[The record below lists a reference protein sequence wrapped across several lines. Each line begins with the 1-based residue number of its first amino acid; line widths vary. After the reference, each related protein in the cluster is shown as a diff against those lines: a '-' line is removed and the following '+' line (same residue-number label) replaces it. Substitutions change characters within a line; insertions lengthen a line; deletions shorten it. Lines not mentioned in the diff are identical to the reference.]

1 MILPGGFEP
10 FLLIYLMVVTFVAA
24 IVRGYS
30 GFGFSA
36 LVVMLGGLVLPPVQ
50 VVPIVLLMEIVA
62 SIHLLPSVWHT
73 IPWPR
78 LGRITLGSAF
88 SIPFGVYALA
98 HVNEDWMRLVI
109 SLMVLI
115 SCLLILK
122 GLSFAHH
129 DKPSL
134 DVSLGLVSGAMTGSA
149 AIGGLAV
156 ATVFLSIQVE
166 MAALRSTV
174 IPLFLATDIYSTLIG
189 TQHGLLNARLLT
201 LTLLLLPVL
210 FIGVA
215 IGKRS
220 FDKTNPTAFRK
231 FLLILLMVL
240 ASAGILKSLVNL
252 YA

>member
-1 MILPGGFEP
+1 M
-10 FLLIYLMVVTFVAA
+10 MVVTFVAA

-36 LVVMLGGLVLPPVQ
+36 LVVMLGGWVLPPSQ

-62 SIHLLPSVWHT
+62 SIHLLPSVWQT

-88 SIPFGVYALA
+88 SIPFGVYVLA
-98 HVNEDWMRLVI
+98 HVNEDWMRLGI

-122 GLSFAHH
+122 GMSFAHH
-129 DKPSL
+129 DRPAL

-166 MAALRSTV
+166 MVALRSTV
-174 IPLFLATDIYSTLIG
+174 IPLFLATDIYTTLIG
-189 TQHGLLNARLLT
+189 TQHGLLNSRLLLLT
-201 LTLLLLPVL
+201 LMLLPVL

-220 FDKTNPTAFRK
+220 FDNSNPATFRK
-231 FLLILLMVL
+231 YLLILLMVL
-240 ASAGILKSLVNL
+240 ATGGIARSMVSLTA